1 MNSISVL
8 VKKVINKTFPIECI
22 GCWEIG
28 EYLCI
33 KCKRN
38 LEAHGE
44 ICPFCHKYSKWFKC
58 CKSCKDNPKYENIKW
73 IIIWFRYCG
82 VIKKLLLK
90 LKFFHKRHIA
100 EFLAKRLYLN
110 IVTNEEI
117 MKHPENII
125 ITFVSSHW
133 YRHHFVKWYN
143 QSQLI
148 AENIGKIMNIP
159 VIEICNKIKHTQS
172 QTQLKRYERISNL
185 KWAYSIICKD
195 EEHYNDKTIIIVDD
209 IMTTWST
216 LIEVANT
223 IASKYSNCTIR
234 WAVLGKH

>member
-1 MNSISVL
+1 MKSINLL
-8 VKKVINKTFPIECI
+8 VKEVINKTFPIECI

-38 LEAHGE
+38 LEAHWE
-44 ICPFCHKYSKWFKC
+44 ICPFCHKQSKWFKC

-73 IIIWFRYCG
+73 IIVWFRYCG

-100 EFLAKRLYLN
+100 EFLAKRLFLN
-110 IVTNEEI
+110 IVSNEEI
-117 MKHPENII
+117 MKEEWNII

-148 AENIGKIMNIP
+148 GENIGRLMNIP

-172 QTQLKRYERISNL
+172 QTQLKRHERLSNL
-185 KWAYSIICKD
+185 KWVYSIVCDD
-195 EEHYNDKTIIIVDD
+195 EKIYNDKTIIIVDD

-223 IASKYSNCTIR
+223 IASKYKGCTIR